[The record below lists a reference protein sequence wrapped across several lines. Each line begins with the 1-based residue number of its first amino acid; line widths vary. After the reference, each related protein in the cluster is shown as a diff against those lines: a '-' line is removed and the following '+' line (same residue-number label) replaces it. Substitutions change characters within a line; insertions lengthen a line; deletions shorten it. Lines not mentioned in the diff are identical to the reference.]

1 MSSFTNLHPDVAAS
15 ILTAEDVADLA
26 NVTDPQE
33 GDIRYVKDVDLL
45 YTYNGLAWI
54 ASAGGGVQP
63 PSPAI
68 STDEAIVR
76 WDGTDASTLQDSL
89 VTITDAGGISGATQ
103 LQVGDLTLQA
113 GSISNSTSEI
123 ILDAGAN
130 FIAVDSNLTFRNG
143 KDLRFQDNDN
153 SNTVTISIP
162 AVVTADRTPQI
173 PDDTGDFTLTT
184 ASQTLTNKTMVAANN
199 TITTAASGNLTAT
212 ELNTALSELQSDID
226 TRELVSNKGISG
238 GYASLDGGGKVPVG
252 QLPATLMTYEGTW
265 DASTN
270 TPTLANGTGDAG
282 MVYIVNIAGT
292 VDFGAGNITFS
303 VGDWVIYNG
312 TIWQKSDNADDVMSV
327 NGYTGVVVL
336 GATDVDALPYYAN
349 TGDNTLVRTDGVF
362 GEAVQGSSVTLS
374 DIGVLSGASQLN
386 VDNIRLDANTVSATV
401 GDLTLN
407 AGANVV
413 NVEAAN
419 MFLRAGADLS
429 FYDNDNSN
437 AITISVPS
445 NVTANRT
452 PQIPDDTGDFVLT
465 SAAQT
470 LTNKSIVASQL
481 TGTVAIIN
489 GGTGQATAQLGINA
503 LAGAVTD
510 NRVLQGNGTNIVLGQ
525 IDSTDFFTTGAI
537 ATSTQPGLI
546 PFYIENTFTPAP
558 TAVNDVISLG
568 AVSNARYTKIGRLV
582 FFEFTV
588 AATVLAA
595 TSATHLVGFTLPVAA
610 AASDVAMSGSVSW
623 YSSGTV
629 NARGN
634 VNLQAATGGAG
645 STVTARALFQSTGVL
660 VSTSATLWVAGSYT
674 SAS

>member
-15 ILTAEDVADLA
+15 ILTAEDISDLA

-45 YTYNGLAWI
+45 YTYNGSAWI

-63 PSPAI
+63 PSPAV
-68 STDEAIVR
+68 STDEALVR

-173 PDDTGDFTLTT
+173 PDDTGNFTLTT

-282 MVYIVNIAGT
+282 MVYIVNVAGT

-327 NGYTGVVVL
+327 NGYTGVVIL
-336 GATDVDALPYYAN
+336 GAADVAALPYYAN
-349 TGDNTLVRTDGVF
+349 TGDNTLVRTDGV
-362 GEAVQGSSVTLS
+362 GGDAVQGSSVTLS
-374 DIGVLSGASQLN
+374 DGGAITGATSISVDSLSLTDGRVNTSSGPLRLNAASNQIF
-386 VDNIRLDANTVSATV
+386 VDA
-401 GDLTLN
+401 DLTLRDN
-407 AGANVV
+407 TPLV
-413 NVEAAN
+413 
-419 MFLRAGADLS
+419 FLDADGS
-429 FYDNDNSN
+429 NS
-437 AITISVPS
+437 ITISIPAV
-445 NVTANRT
+445 VTVSRN
-452 PQIPDDTGDFVLT
+452 PQIPDDTGNFVLT
-465 SAAQT
+465 TAAQT

-481 TGTVAIIN
+481 TGTVAIAN
-489 GGTGQATAQLGINA
+489 GGTGQSTAQLAINA
-503 LAGAVTD
+503 LAGSVTD

-582 FFEFTV
+582 FFEFTI

-674 SAS
+674 SAP